1 MSRRRENADNRT
13 IPVTGMEMED
23 SENIPLLNGRVQNN
37 NGVARSTW
45 LQILGGVTAIFASLV
60 FAYYNYLVKYF
71 KLDFLDVLTMR
82 AVCQVAIFGTYGI
95 CSGQRFLPKSEDCRD
110 ANQFKLKTFLLVL
123 QVSFINNCI
132 LVLKRLMVWSVVK
145 TH

>member
-1 MSRRRENADNRT
+1 MSRRREYADNRT
-13 IPVTGMEMED
+13 MPVTGMEMED

-37 NGVARSTW
+37 NNGVARSTW
-45 LQILGGVTAIFASLV
+45 LQILGGITAIFASLA

-123 QVSFINNCI
+123 QVSFITAF
-132 LVLKRLMVWSVVK
+132 WF
-145 TH
+145 